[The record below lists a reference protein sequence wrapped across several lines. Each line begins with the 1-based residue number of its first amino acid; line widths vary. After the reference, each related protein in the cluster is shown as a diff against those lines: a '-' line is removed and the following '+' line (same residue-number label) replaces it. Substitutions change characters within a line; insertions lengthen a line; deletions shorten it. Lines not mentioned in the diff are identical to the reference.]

1 MRLILTLAGF
11 RILALSLLSSHR
23 LALAPDWLLQIFGV
37 LVGCGGGDGAVL
49 GGRAASLPAACRER
63 RGAGLVVAAGA
74 ACCCR
79 RALRGAGLW
88 RGQDGGDVNPRQVW
102 LRTLTCFV
110 FGERGLLLDAP
121 VLSLCVLVWL
131 TFLGHVL
138 RPRRMFAFALVS
150 FGALLLGADARALE
164 KHGRRCRGV
173 CSCPAES
180 TLLEKKH
187 KGFFS
192 VNKCTIWMPHQQ
204 QQSGFL
210 TLTGICSWSLCLCG
224 GVEVE
229 VS

>member
-1 MRLILTLAGF
+1 MKLILTLAGF
-11 RILALSLLSSHR
+11 RILALSLLSSQR

-49 GGRAASLPAACRER
+49 GGRAALPAACRER
-63 RGAGLVVAAGA
+63 RGAGLVVAAA
-74 ACCCR
+74 ACCR

-88 RGQDGGDVNPRQVW
+88 RGQDGGDVNPRQAW

-110 FGERGLLLDAP
+110 FGERVLLLAAP

-138 RPRRMFAFALVS
+138 RPMRMFAFALVL
-150 FGALLLGADARALE
+150 FGALLLHGDARALE

-173 CSCPAES
+173 CACPAES
-180 TLLEKKH
+180 ALLEKKH

-192 VNKCTIWMPHQQ
+192 VNKCTIWMLHKQQ
-204 QQSGFL
+204 QAVFSP
-210 TLTGICSWSLCLCG
+210 
-224 GVEVE
+224 
-229 VS
+229 